1 MSDRGIVEAALYS
14 AGRAL
19 TIDDLMR
26 VTGFDEATVKE
37 HLRALA
43 REYKKRESALEVAQ
57 IGTRWTMQIRQEYTE
72 RARTFAPPEIDRDL
86 LKTAALITY
95 HQPILQSDLFDMI
108 GEKVY
113 EHTKTLEDL
122 KLITRKPSGR
132 SLELTTTRY
141 FAEFFGLKTT
151 NREGIRKIMAER
163 AGIVYR
169 EKPADVEV
177 PEPAPDAAPDTT
189 SGPGAIGPPP
199 PEGWEWCRDRTGI
212 ATGRTVDGQGRRVR
226 SPVSDLPRD
235 RADSGR
241 DRRAAEH
248 RRDRA
253 APGRA
258 GSQALVSRLFC
269 RRILRHLPAFQCV
282 EPPVPGASL

>member
-19 TIDDLMR
+19 TVDELVR

-43 REYKKRESALEVAQ
+43 REYRRRESALEVAQ
-57 IGTRWTMQIRQEYTE
+57 IGTRWTMQIRHEYTE
-72 RARTFAPPEIDRDL
+72 RARPFAPPEIDRDL
-86 LKTAALITY
+86 LKTAALIAY

-113 EHTKTLEDL
+113 EHTKALEDL
-122 KLITRKPSGR
+122 KLISRKPSGR

-163 AGIVYR
+163 AGITYK
-169 EKPADVEV
+169 EKP
-177 PEPAPDAAPDTT
+177 PEPTGDEPPTDSVSETGSSPAPPAETRTIAP
-189 SGPGAIGPPP
+189 PGAAVLP
-199 PEGWEWCRDRTGI
+199 TG
-212 ATGRTVDGQGRRVR
+212 
-226 SPVSDLPRD
+226 
-235 RADSGR
+235 
-241 DRRAAEH
+241 
-248 RRDRA
+248 
-253 APGRA
+253 
-258 GSQALVSRLFC
+258 
-269 RRILRHLPAFQCV
+269 
-282 EPPVPGASL
+282 

>member
-1 MSDRGIVEAALYS
+1 MTDRGVVEAALYS
-14 AGRAL
+14 AGKAL
-19 TIDDLMR
+19 TLEELIR

-72 RARTFAPPEIDRDL
+72 RARPFAPPEIDRDL
-86 LKTAALITY
+86 LKTAALIAY

-113 EHTKTLEDL
+113 EHTKALEDL
-122 KLITRKPSGR
+122 KLIARKPSGR

-163 AGIVYR
+163 AGIVYK
-169 EKPADVEV
+169 EKPAE
-177 PEPAPDAAPDTT
+177 PESGEAPTPSAEMPPGPEAAAPT
-189 SGPGAIGPPP
+189 SVAESPPIS
-199 PEGWEWCRDRTGI
+199 T
-212 ATGRTVDGQGRRVR
+212 
-226 SPVSDLPRD
+226 S
-235 RADSGR
+235 
-241 DRRAAEH
+241 
-248 RRDRA
+248 
-253 APGRA
+253 
-258 GSQALVSRLFC
+258 
-269 RRILRHLPAFQCV
+269 
-282 EPPVPGASL
+282 

>member
-19 TIDDLMR
+19 TVDELMR
-26 VTGFDEATVKE
+26 VTGFAEDVVKE
-37 HLRALA
+37 HLRGLA
-43 REYKKRESALEVAQ
+43 REYTKRESALEVTQ

-86 LKTAALITY
+86 LKTAALIAY

-113 EHTKTLEDL
+113 EHTKALEEL
-122 KLITRKPSGR
+122 KLISRKPSGR

-141 FAEFFGLKTT
+141 FAEFFGLKST

-169 EKPADVEV
+169 EKPAEAEAPVT
-177 PEPAPDAAPDTT
+177 PADAT
-189 SGPGAIGPPP
+189 SGNPPG
-199 PEGWEWCRDRTGI
+199 PE
-212 ATGRTVDGQGRRVR
+212 AT
-226 SPVSDLPRD
+226 
-235 RADSGR
+235 
-241 DRRAAEH
+241 
-248 RRDRA
+248 
-253 APGRA
+253 APG
-258 GSQALVSRLFC
+258 
-269 RRILRHLPAFQCV
+269 
-282 EPPVPGASL
+282 PVAESPSITTA

>member
-19 TIDDLMR
+19 TVEDLVR
-26 VTGFDEATVKE
+26 VTGFDETVVKE

-43 REYKKRESALEVAQ
+43 REYRKRDSALEVAQ

-86 LKTAALITY
+86 LKTAALIAY
-95 HQPILQSDLFDMI
+95 HQPILQSHLFDMI

-113 EHTKTLEDL
+113 EHTKALEEL
-122 KLITRKPSGR
+122 KLILRKPSGR

-141 FAEFFGLKTT
+141 FAEFFGLKST

-169 EKPADVEV
+169 EKPAETEETPA
-177 PEPAPDAAPDTT
+177 PEPSANPTEEPQATAPAAVAESSPITT
-189 SGPGAIGPPP
+189 G
-199 PEGWEWCRDRTGI
+199 
-212 ATGRTVDGQGRRVR
+212 
-226 SPVSDLPRD
+226 
-235 RADSGR
+235 
-241 DRRAAEH
+241 
-248 RRDRA
+248 
-253 APGRA
+253 
-258 GSQALVSRLFC
+258 
-269 RRILRHLPAFQCV
+269 
-282 EPPVPGASL
+282 